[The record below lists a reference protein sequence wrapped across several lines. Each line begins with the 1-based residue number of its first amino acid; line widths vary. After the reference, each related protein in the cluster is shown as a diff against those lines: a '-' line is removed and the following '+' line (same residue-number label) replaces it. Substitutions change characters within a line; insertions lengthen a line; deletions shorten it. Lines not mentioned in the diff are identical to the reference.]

1 MCGDHSGHDNAFIV
15 CCLEMFGNILSEENL
30 EEMFVNLKKFMAVS
44 VCTKI
49 KTIMITI
56 FKYKIL

>member
-1 MCGDHSGHDNAFIV
+1 
-15 CCLEMFGNILSEENL
+15 MFGNILSEENL

>member
-1 MCGDHSGHDNAFIV
+1 
-15 CCLEMFGNILSEENL
+15 MFGNNVSEEKL
-30 EEMFVNLKKFMAVS
+30 EEMFVNLKKCKVVS